1 MAYTTINKH
10 SAYIKNKL
18 FTGTGADNNA
28 VTGVGFR
35 PDLLWIRQRNAM
47 SHRLYDVI
55 RGVNAALN
63 VDNTAAENQYSAY
76 GQLESFDSDGFTV
89 GAGTSNGHGTNEN
102 GQSIVSWN
110 WLAGGSAGSSN
121 TDGTINTTYT
131 SVNTTAGI
139 SISTYTGNN
148 TANATFGHGLGAVPQ
163 VVIIKR
169 RDTTASWI
177 TKMPSTTDGYFY
189 LNEPDAISSS
199 SGWLPVS
206 SSTVT
211 LANQWTAYNASG
223 GNYVAY
229 CFAEKTGF
237 SKFGKYTGNSST
249 DGTFV
254 YTGFKPVWVMIK
266 EVPSAGAWRIFDN
279 VRPGYNEPYGIIADT
294 GDAEETADNR
304 NKPDFY
310 SNGFKLKFQYDD
322 TNATGTEYVYMAFG
336 QSLVGSNNVPCT
348 AGY

>member
-18 FTGTGADNNA
+18 FTGNGSDGNA

-63 VDNTAAENQYSAY
+63 VDNNAAENQYTAY

-148 TANATFGHGLGAVPQ
+148 TANATVGHGLGVTPQ

-169 RDTTASWI
+169 RDATNSWI
-177 TKMPSTTDGYFY
+177 VKMPSTTDGYFY
-189 LNEPDAISSS
+189 LDDPQGINSS
-199 SGWLPVS
+199 SGWLPTS
-206 SSTVT
+206 ASTFT

-223 GNYVAY
+223 ANYVAY

-237 SKFGKYTGNSST
+237 SKFGKYTGNGNA
-249 DGTFV
+249 DGTFI

-266 EVPSAGAWRIFDN
+266 EVASSGGWRIFDN
-279 VRPGYNEPYGIIADT
+279 VRPAYNEPYGIDAAE
-294 GDAEETADNR
+294 GSAEETATSR
-304 NKPDFY
+304 NKIDLL
-310 SNGFKLKFQYDD
+310 SNGFKCRFTYDD
-322 TNATGTEYVYMAFG
+322 TNGNGSEYVYMAFG
-336 QSLVGSNNVPCT
+336 QSLVGTNNIPCT
-348 AGY
+348 AR